1 MSTTVRAP
9 QLAILTHP
17 LTFSFAH
24 PFHSLTRS
32 LAHPLTL
39 SFAHSLACSLV
50 HSPETQRTAGP
61 STGERERREGREGH
75 GGVQERLGLVAR
87 LLAPEL
93 AAAAA
98 ATNPHPIP
106 AAEPAR
112 LDSAHLD
119 LRLVVVVGELQY
131 RPARGVADVLQAAQ
145 LRAT

>member
-1 MSTTVRAP
+1 M
-9 QLAILTHP
+9 
-17 LTFSFAH
+17 
-24 PFHSLTRS
+24 
-32 LAHPLTL
+32 
-39 SFAHSLACSLV
+39 
-50 HSPETQRTAGP
+50 AGP

-75 GGVQERLGLVAR
+75 GGLQERLRLVAR

-98 ATNPHPIP
+98 TTNPNPIP

-119 LRLVVVVGELQY
+119 LWLVVVVGELQY
-131 RPARGVADVLQAAQ
+131 RPARGVADVLQAAE